1 MAGTGAALDGLGGPR
16 QRLGMA
22 GAALAGGSGW
32 RGRRSPAAWD
42 GWGGVEHAGGLR
54 KVHGGASHGKKMAS
68 GRCFLFL
75 SSEGEEIQKRKAS
88 RAKYKV
94 CWIQV
99 LMRFFFF

>member
-1 MAGTGAALDGLGGPR
+1 MALSGGPR
-16 QRLGMA
+16 TA
-22 GAALAGGSGW
+22 GTRRRSTAWAALGSGSGW
-32 RGRRSPAAWD
+32 RGQRSPAAWD
-42 GWGGVEHAGGLR
+42 GRGGVEHAGGLR

-75 SSEGEEIQKRKAS
+75 PSEGEEIQKRKAS

-99 LMRFFFF
+99 LMRFLFF